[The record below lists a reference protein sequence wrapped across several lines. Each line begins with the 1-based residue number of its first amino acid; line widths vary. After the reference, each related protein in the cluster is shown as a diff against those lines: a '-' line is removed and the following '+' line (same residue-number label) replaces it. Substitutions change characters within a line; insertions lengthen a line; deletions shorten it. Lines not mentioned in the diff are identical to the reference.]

1 MVISKHLHRL
11 REDQRGTVSVIMGFL
26 IIPLVG
32 ALGIG
37 FEVSNWYMNGRGM
50 QNAADAAALA
60 AATNGGAN
68 YDVEAKAVAARY
80 GFVDGVNNITV
91 AASNAAAC
99 PSGGNTCYSVTI
111 SGSVPL
117 LVSQVVGYRGDTTLN
132 GAAAKRLNAIAVAR
146 PTVTPQELAWWR
158 LPRAARHRVSALT
171 GRRPPT

>member
-1 MVISKHLHRL
+1 MVLSKLLHRL

-68 YDVEAKAVAARY
+68 YDVETKAVAAQ
-80 GFVDGVNNITV
+80 DCI
-91 AASNAAAC
+91 
-99 PSGGNTCYSVTI
+99 
-111 SGSVPL
+111 
-117 LVSQVVGYRGDTTLN
+117 
-132 GAAAKRLNAIAVAR
+132 
-146 PTVTPQELAWWR
+146 
-158 LPRAARHRVSALT
+158 
-171 GRRPPT
+171 GRRANDITATASHTANSPRGGH